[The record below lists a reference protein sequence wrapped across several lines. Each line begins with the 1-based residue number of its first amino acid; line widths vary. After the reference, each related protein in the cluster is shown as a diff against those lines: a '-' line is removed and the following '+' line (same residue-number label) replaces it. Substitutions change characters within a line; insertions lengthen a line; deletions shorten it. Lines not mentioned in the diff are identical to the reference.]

1 MELNRIS
8 SPFMLHNQLGVQN
21 QPLKT
26 PAEAGETFKA
36 ALTEA
41 VQEVNELQNV
51 SAMKTEQLARGE
63 IDNLHDV
70 MITGQKA
77 SVALQATVEIR
88 NKVIESY
95 QEIMRM
101 QV

>member
-1 MELNRIS
+1 MDINRVS
-8 SPFMLHNQLGVQN
+8 SPFMLQNQLGLVSQMN
-21 QPLKT
+21 LT
-26 PAEAGETFKA
+26 PAQAGATFKK

-41 VQEVNELQNV
+41 VQNVNELQNV
-51 SAMKTEQLARGE
+51 SALKTEQLARGE
-63 IDNLHDV
+63 ITNLHDV

-77 SVALQATVEIR
+77 SVALQATVEVR